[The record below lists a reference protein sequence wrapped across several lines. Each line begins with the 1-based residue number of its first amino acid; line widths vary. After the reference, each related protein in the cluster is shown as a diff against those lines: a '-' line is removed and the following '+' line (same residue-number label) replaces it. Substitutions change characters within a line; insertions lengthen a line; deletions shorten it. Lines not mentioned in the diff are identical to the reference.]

1 MKQFYTLL
9 FTIISTVTFAQIPA
23 NYYDSANG
31 LSGFALK
38 TELRDIT
45 TQGHFWS
52 QNNPDSYDELIDAY
66 VNTHSDVDVSSGN
79 IYENDGTVLDMYSEN
94 PFNATSPDDP
104 NFPSNDPY
112 NFTQIIDAGG
122 NQNSEGDCYNRE
134 HLVPQS
140 SFGSAYP
147 MQSDIHHVIPTDCRV
162 NNFRGSLPFGNVATP
177 DWTSLNGSKRGNS
190 AMVGY
195 SGDVFE
201 PIDEFKGDI
210 ARALLYFATRYENTV
225 DGYTSFD
232 MFNGTEDQVFHNWA
246 IDVLLDW
253 HYNVDPVDQRERDRN
268 DEAYNFQGNAN
279 PFVDHPEYANM
290 IWNPTPD
297 TEDPTDPTNLTTSNP
312 TDNSMDLSWTA
323 STDNIGVIEYD
334 IYVENSYNSTTVNTS
349 YTVSGLTANTNYCF
363 TVKAKDAAGNES
375 GFSNQD
381 CEMTTNNG
389 SSGGSDEIFF
399 SEYIEGSGNNKV
411 LEIAN
416 FSGATVSLNNYTM
429 KLSSNGNSNWTT
441 TYNFPGGAQI
451 TNGDV
456 YVVAQGSNNLCV
468 SEEDDQNNGI
478 TGFNGNDAVGLFK
491 DNVLIDILGTLGD
504 DSTFAENVTLVR
516 KSTVAGPN
524 TTYTASEWTSFAED
538 NCDDLGQHTQTLSI
552 DNTSLNK
559 FKFYPNPVST
569 NKLNF
574 AINESIQIQ
583 VYDILGKLVLTESI
597 SPNKTWLDVTS
608 LNKGI
613 YLVKLSAN
621 NQTIIKKL
629 IRN

>member
-9 FTIISTVTFAQIPA
+9 FTIVTTSIFGQIPA

-38 TELRDIT
+38 TELRNIT
-45 TQGHFWS
+45 ANGHTARTYDQLYDGSGITGSQG
-52 QNNPDSYDELIDAY
+52 YID
-66 VNTHSDVDVSSGN
+66 THSDVATSSGN
-79 IYENDGTVLDMYSEN
+79 QYENDGSILDFYSEN
-94 PFNATSPDDP
+94 PSGADA
-104 NFPSNDPY
+104 Y
-112 NFTQIIDAGG
+112 NFTHGNNQCG
-122 NQNSEGDCYNRE
+122 NQSAEGDCYNRE

-140 SFGSAYP
+140 SFGSAFP
-147 MQSDIHHVIPTDCRV
+147 MQSDIHHVIPTDGRV
-162 NNFRGSLPFGNVATP
+162 NNFRGSLPFGEANND
-177 DWTSLNGSKRGNS
+177 DWVSLNGSIRGSS

-195 SGDVFE
+195 SGSVFE

-232 MFNGTEDQVFHNWA
+232 MFNGTNDQVFYDWA

-268 DEAYNFQGNAN
+268 NAAYNFQGNAN

-297 TEDPTDPTNLTTSNP
+297 TEDPTDPTNLVASNP
-312 TDNSMDLSWTA
+312 TDNSMDLNWTA
-323 STDNIGVIEYD
+323 STDNIGVIGYD
-334 IYVENSYNSTTVNTS
+334 VYVDGGLNASTANTS

-363 TVKAKDAAGNES
+363 TIKAKDAAGNES

-389 SSGGSDEIFF
+389 SSGGLDELFF

-416 FSGATVSLNNYTM
+416 FSGVTVNLSTYTM
-429 KLSSNGNSNWTT
+429 KLSSNGNANWTA
-441 TYNFPGGAQI
+441 TYSFPNGAEI
-451 TNGDV
+451 ANGDV
-456 YVVAQGSNNLCV
+456 YVVAQGSSTLCN
-468 SEEDDQNNGI
+468 SEEDAQNNAI
-478 TGFNGNDAVGLFK
+478 TAFNGNDAIGLFK
-491 DNVLIDILGTLGD
+491 NDVLIDILGTLGD
-504 DSTFAENVTLVR
+504 NSVYAENVTLIR
-516 KSTVAGPN
+516 KPTVAGPN
-524 TTYTASEWTSFAED
+524 TIFTPSEWTIFPQD
-538 NCDDLGQHTQTLSI
+538 NCDDLGQHTLITLSI
-552 DNTSLNK
+552 EDVTAAN

-569 NKLNF
+569 SKLNF
-574 AINESIQIQ
+574 TINKSTRIQI
-583 VYDILGKLVLTESI
+583 YDILGKLIITKTVT
-597 SPNKTWLDVTS
+597 PNKNWLDIS
-608 LNKGI
+608 NLNKGI
-613 YLVKLSAN
+613 YLVKMTIN
-621 NQTIIKKL
+621 KQTTIKKL

>member
-1 MKQFYTLL
+1 MKQIYLLL
-9 FTIISTVTFAQIPA
+9 FTIITTASLAQIPA

-38 TELRDIT
+38 TELRNIT
-45 TQGHFWS
+45 ANGHTARTYDQLYDGIGISGSQG
-52 QNNPDSYDELIDAY
+52 YID
-66 VNTHSDVDVSSGN
+66 THSDVATSSGN
-79 IYENDGTVLDMYSEN
+79 QYESDGTILDFYSEN
-94 PFNATSPDDP
+94 PSG
-104 NFPSNDPY
+104 SDPY
-112 NFTQIIDAGG
+112 NFTHGNNQCG
-122 NQNSEGDCYNRE
+122 NQSAEGDCYNRE

-140 SFGSAYP
+140 AYGSAYP
-147 MQSDIHHVIPTDCRV
+147 MYSDIHQVIPTDGRV
-162 NNFRGSLPFGNVATP
+162 NNFRGSLPFGEANND
-177 DWTSLNGSKRGNS
+177 DWVSLNGSIRGSS

-195 SGDVFE
+195 SGNVFE

-232 MFNGTEDQVFHNWA
+232 MFNGTEDQVFYDWA

-268 DEAYNFQGNAN
+268 NAAYNFQGNAN

-297 TEDPTDPTNLTTSNP
+297 TENPTDPTNLTASNP

-323 STDNIGVIEYD
+323 STDNVGVVGYD
-334 IYVENSYNSTTVNTS
+334 IYVDGGFNATTSNTS

-389 SSGGSDEIFF
+389 SSGGLDELFF

-416 FSGATVSLNNYTM
+416 FSGATVSLSNYTM
-429 KLSSNGNSNWTT
+429 KLSSNGNANWTA

-451 TNGDV
+451 LNGDV
-456 YVVAQGSNNLCV
+456 YVVANGSSTLCT
-468 SEEDDQNNGI
+468 SEEDDQNNTI
-478 TGFNGNDAVGLFK
+478 TAFNGNDAIGLFK
-491 DNVLIDILGTLGD
+491 NDVLIDILGTLGD
-504 DSTFAENVTLVR
+504 NSVYGEDVTLVR
-516 KSTVAGPN
+516 KPTVAGGN
-524 TTYTASEWTSFAED
+524 TSYTPSEWDSYSQN
-538 NCDDLGQHTQTLSI
+538 NCDDLGEHNITLSVN
-552 DNTSLNK
+552 DVNK
-559 FKFYPNPVST
+559 TNFKFYPNPVST
-569 NKLNF
+569 SNIEF
-574 AINESIQIQ
+574 SINQPTSVQ
-583 VYDILGKLVLTESI
+583 VYDILGKLIISKNI
-597 SPNKTWLDVTS
+597 SPNINWLNIS
-608 LNKGI
+608 NLNKGI
-613 YLVKLSAN
+613 YLVKMTAN
-621 NQTIIKKL
+621 KQTTIKKL